1 MLSYNMI
8 PIVQDNMNDIGSR
21 VNILTNVSSNAYYG
35 YQPQVYL
42 EEKNAAQTNQTARMD
57 NNTSNMDIQYNNNN
71 NLCYEAMQTENIPRQ
86 VNRKRRWD
94 HRDEF
99 VEFKKRRQ
107 TESNV
112 EKRKKS
118 HIEDREHQS
127 LLEDILRETHGV
139 SIYHWY

>member
-21 VNILTNVSSNAYYG
+21 INILTNVSSNAYYG

-42 EEKNAAQTNQTARMD
+42 EEKHTAQTDQRDRMD
-57 NNTSNMDIQYNNNN
+57 NNISNMDTQCNNNN
-71 NLCYEAMQTENIPRQ
+71 NLCCEAMQTENLPRQ

-107 TESNV
+107 IGKHFV
-112 EKRKKS
+112 IRK
-118 HIEDREHQS
+118 I
-127 LLEDILRETHGV
+127 
-139 SIYHWY
+139 

>member
-21 VNILTNVSSNAYYG
+21 INILTNVSSNAYYG

-42 EEKNAAQTNQTARMD
+42 EEKNTAQTNQSNKMD
-57 NNTSNMDIQYNNNN
+57 SNASNMDIQYNNNN
-71 NLCYEAMQTENIPRQ
+71 ILCCEAMQTENIPRQ

-99 VEFKKRRQ
+99 IEFKKRRQ
-107 TESNV
+107 TGNY
-112 EKRKKS
+112 
-118 HIEDREHQS
+118 IF
-127 LLEDILRETHGV
+127 
-139 SIYHWY
+139 